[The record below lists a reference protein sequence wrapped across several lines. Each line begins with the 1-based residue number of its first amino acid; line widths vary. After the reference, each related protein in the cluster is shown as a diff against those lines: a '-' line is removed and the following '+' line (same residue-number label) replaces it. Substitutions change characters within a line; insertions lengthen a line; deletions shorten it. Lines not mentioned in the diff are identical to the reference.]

1 MENNNVSQIRDLINK
16 LNYYTKKYDEGN
28 PEISDFE
35 WDNLYFL
42 LQKLEKQTN
51 NYYEDSPTQKINYQ
65 VVNKLN
71 KVKHNHPMLSLD
83 KTKDLNEVSDF
94 LKNSDWIA
102 MLKMDGLTCSLKYI
116 DGFLVS
122 AETRGDGIIG
132 EDILHNILQVKNV
145 PKKISYK
152 NELIIDGEIICTYKN
167 FDNFK
172 EEYKNPRNF
181 ASGSIRLL
189 DSKDCSERNL
199 TFVAW
204 DIINKVTDEEDYLYK
219 KLTFLELL
227 NFTIVPFIR
236 GSKSSSLDFDEVINR
251 LKEIAKELSYPI
263 DGVVFKIDNIKE
275 YISKGRTDHHFK
287 GGLAYKFYDEM
298 YDTKLIDVE
307 WTMGRTGI
315 LTPVAIFEPIEIDGT
330 KISRASLHNV
340 SIMKKTL
347 HKDIICC
354 GWKGQKIQ
362 VFKAN
367 QIIPQIGWAEED
379 IDGLT
384 KSYIDFPHICPVCG
398 GNVEVVENLDS
409 NTQVLVCKNP
419 KCEGKLI
426 NKLEYMLGKRGLD
439 AKGISKATLEKL
451 IEWGWIKRL
460 QDVFELQQYEKEW
473 KNIRGFGEKSVSNIL
488 QSISECTN
496 CNLESVISAAG
507 IPLIG
512 RSIAKTLSKRFSSYD
527 TFKEAVNGSFN
538 FSEIDGFGF
547 EMNKSLK
554 TFDYSEIDFIVKK
567 YLKIT
572 NNIIDDN
579 KNTNKLKNLIFCITG
594 KLNKYKNR
602 EELVRKIEENGGK
615 TVSSMSKKVNY
626 LINNDIN
633 SQSSKNVYA
642 KNNNIEILT
651 EEELDKKFFMD

>member
-71 KVKHNHPMLSLD
+71 KVKHNHLMLSLE

-145 PKKISYK
+145 PKKINYK

-384 KSYIDFPHICPVCG
+384 KSYIDFPHICPICG

-572 NNIIDDN
+572 NNIINDN

-633 SQSSKNVYA
+633 SQSSKNIYA

>member
-71 KVKHNHPMLSLD
+71 KVKHNHLMLSLE

-116 DGFLVS
+116 NGFLVS

-145 PKKISYK
+145 PKKINYK

-398 GNVEVVENLDS
+398 GNVEVIENLDS